1 MTKKIAIF
9 LVICALTF
17 LFLVSC
23 KPKVK
28 ATPPPPPPVKEQPKV
43 EKVEE
48 APAVKKPTLS
58 EEEIFMSKSLEEIN
72 LEAPLKMIHFDYDR
86 FEIREDAK
94 PVLDADATWLRK
106 FSSIKVLIEG
116 HCDERGTEEYNL
128 ALGEK
133 RAKNTMDYLTSLGI
147 SPDRMKIISYGK
159 SQPLDTGHTEFAWQ
173 KNRRAQFLI
182 IEK

>member
-1 MTKKIAIF
+1 MIKKIVI
-9 LVICALTF
+9 LLIICALTF
-17 LFLVSC
+17 LFLMSC

-48 APAVKKPTLS
+48 APAVTKPKLS

-72 LEAPLKMIHFDYDR
+72 LEAPLKMIYFDYDR
-86 FEIREDAK
+86 FYIREDAK
-94 PVLDADATWLRK
+94 PVLEANATWLRK

-133 RAKNTMDYLTSLGI
+133 RAKSTMDYLTSLGI

-159 SQPLDTGHTEFAWQ
+159 SQPLDTGHNESAWQ
-173 KNRRAQFLI
+173 RNRRAQFLI